1 VPKEYAAGL
10 EKRCPGGACF
20 KLERWNPQQPDFS
33 NGHAISNGHVIERPT
48 AEAVTGS
55 QLICGN
61 LDCLPNEKL
70 DNRCPADVRAPAGVD
85 RGRAWIAKMH
95 SHHTRPSRIAFAALI
110 AQMLCACSGDNS
122 AARYPDLNA
131 SPPTRESSTDPA
143 QTIAELLAARDN
155 SERAAARQGL
165 Q

>member
-1 VPKEYAAGL
+1 
-10 EKRCPGGACF
+10 
-20 KLERWNPQQPDFS
+20 
-33 NGHAISNGHVIERPT
+33 
-48 AEAVTGS
+48 
-55 QLICGN
+55 
-61 LDCLPNEKL
+61 
-70 DNRCPADVRAPAGVD
+70 
-85 RGRAWIAKMH
+85 MH
-95 SHHTRPSRIAFAALI
+95 SHHIRPSRIAFAALI

-131 SPPTRESSTDPA
+131 APPSRESSTETDQA